1 MKQFIFLF
9 TVIFSLSSFSQENDD
24 LKNTN
29 FSGHWGSNESNY
41 YLTINDYNFKSYKFT
56 PYTTSDKELA
66 WTKVYSP
73 GTEEFLSKE
82 GNVITTNYQIEELDY
97 YVTVTYTLLSKNDLN
112 AVFDGKLN
120 GDPYHKVVNYKKVY
134 ID

>member
-1 MKQFIFLF
+1 MKQFIFFFAVL
-9 TVIFSLSSFSQENDD
+9 FSLSSFSQENDD
-24 LKNTN
+24 LKSTN

-41 YLTINDYNFKSYKFT
+41 YLTINDNDFKSYKFT

-73 GTEEFLSKE
+73 GTEKFISKE
-82 GNVITTNYQIEELDY
+82 GNIITTSYQVVEEDY

-112 AVFDGKLN
+112 VVFDGKLKGN
-120 GDPYHKVVNYKKVY
+120 PYRKIINYKKVY

>member
-1 MKQFIFLF
+1 MKQFIFFFAVL
-9 TVIFSLSSFSQENDD
+9 FSLSSFSQENDD
-24 LKNTN
+24 LKSTN

-41 YLTINDYNFKSYKFT
+41 YLTINDNDFKSYKFT

-66 WTKVYSP
+66 WAKVYSP
-73 GTEEFLSKE
+73 GTEKFLSKE
-82 GNVITTNYQIEELDY
+82 GNVITTSYQIEEKDFY
-97 YVTVTYTLLSKNDLN
+97 IKITYTLLSKNDLN

-120 GDPYHKVVNYKKVY
+120 GDPYYKVLNYKKVY

>member
-9 TVIFSLSSFSQENDD
+9 TVLFSLSSFSQENDD
-24 LKNTN
+24 LKSIN

-41 YLTINDYNFKSYKFT
+41 YLTINDNDFKSYKFT
-56 PYTTSDKELA
+56 PYTTSNKELG

-73 GTEEFLSKE
+73 GTEMFLSKE
-82 GNVITTNYQIEELDY
+82 GNVITTSYQVVEKDY
-97 YVTVTYTLLSKNDLN
+97 YVTVTYTLLSENDLN
-112 AVFDGKLN
+112 AVFEGKMKGN
-120 GDPYHKVVNYKKVY
+120 PYRKILNYKKVY

>member
-9 TVIFSLSSFSQENDD
+9 TVLFSLSSFSQENDD
-24 LKNTN
+24 LKSIN

-41 YLTINDYNFKSYKFT
+41 YLTINDNDFKSYKFT

-66 WTKVYSP
+66 WAKVYSP
-73 GTEEFLSKE
+73 GTEKFLSKE
-82 GNVITTNYQIEELDY
+82 GNVITTSYQIEEKDFY
-97 YVTVTYTLLSKNDLN
+97 IKITYTLLSKNDLN

-120 GDPYHKVVNYKKVY
+120 GDPYYKVLNYKKVY

>member
-9 TVIFSLSSFSQENDD
+9 TVLFSLSSFSQENDD
-24 LKNTN
+24 LKSIN
-29 FSGHWGSNESNY
+29 FSGHWSSNESNY
-41 YLTINDYNFKSYKFT
+41 YLTINDNDFKSYKFT
-56 PYTTSDKELA
+56 AYTTIDKELD

-73 GTEEFLSKE
+73 GTEKFLSKE
-82 GNVITTNYQIEELDY
+82 GNVITTSYQVVEKDY

-112 AVFDGKLN
+112 AVFEGKLK
-120 GDPYHKVVNYKKVY
+120 GDPYHRVVNYKKVY